1 MLAIWSVMV
10 QALVMAHGYKPVD
23 RDQLFLLPP
32 DVREWLAD
40 DHLAFFVIEVVDR
53 VDTTALYESHP
64 LGGAGR
70 QAYHPEMLLALLVY
84 AYCTGTR
91 SSRRI
96 EQLCQVDVAFRV
108 LAANQRPDHSTVAR
122 FRADNSPMLVG
133 LFTDV
138 LRLCA
143 EAGLVNLGVIAV
155 DGTKMKANAS
165 RGANRS
171 RAQVEAEV
179 ARILAEAEAVDA
191 EEDALHGD
199 RRGDELPAELADP
212 RTRKARLDA
221 ALAAL
226 REKEAAKEAEAKT
239 TSASRQRLEQ
249 EAAEKRR
256 AVRGRP
262 PKTAGVEWA
271 RANLAR
277 AVSEHEALL
286 EEYRQARAAGLALPR
301 RPNAHRKQRARQL
314 LERALSAPPPG
325 PAKPLLVNTTDP
337 GSGLMKAPGGWV
349 QGYNAQAAVDANGIV
364 LAATVTQKHG
374 DVELLQP
381 MMAATRQE
389 LDAAGATGPIGTML
403 FDAGYCSDDNIS
415 APGPDRLIATGKSY
429 KLRRRVRA
437 EGPGSG
443 PPPSGASPTKQME
456 HRLCTAEGMELYK
469 LRQVMVEPAFGDVKE
484 NLGYRGFLLRGLAA
498 CDAEWRLICA
508 AKNLRKLHRAT
519 RLAPVTA

>member
-1 MLAIWSVMV
+1 MM

-32 DVREWLAD
+32 DVREWLAE

-53 VDTTALYESHP
+53 VDTTALHEAHP
-64 LGGAGR
+64 LGGVGR

-84 AYCTGTR
+84 AYCTGVR

-108 LAANQRPDHSTVAR
+108 IAANHQPDHSTIAR
-122 FRADNSPMLVG
+122 FRADNSSMLES

-138 LRLCA
+138 LALCA

-165 RGANRS
+165 PLANRS
-171 RAQVEAEV
+171 RAQIEAEV

-191 EEDALHGD
+191 EEDALYGD

-221 ALAAL
+221 ALQAL
-226 REKEAAKEAEAKT
+226 REQEAARQAEESA
-239 TSASRQRLEQ
+239 TSAARQRLEQ
-249 EAAEKRR
+249 EAAAKRQ
-256 AVRGRP
+256 AVPGRP

-271 RANLAR
+271 QANLAR
-277 AVSEHEALL
+277 AVSDYDARL
-286 EEYRQARAAGLALPR
+286 EEYRRAREAARAAGLPLPPR
-301 RPNAHRKQRARQL
+301 ADAHRKLRARRM
-314 LERALSAPPPG
+314 LERALSAPPPE
-325 PAKPLLVNTTDP
+325 PKKPLRVNTTDP
-337 GSGLMKAPGGWV
+337 DSGVMKAPGGWV
-349 QGYNAQAAVDANGIV
+349 QGYNAQAVVDANGIV
-364 LAATVTQKHG
+364 VAATVTQKHG
-374 DVELLQP
+374 DVELLRP
-381 MMAATRQE
+381 MMAATRKE
-389 LDAAGATGPIGTML
+389 LDAAGVAAPIGTML

-415 APGPDRLIATGKSY
+415 APGPDRLVATAKSY

-437 EGPGSG
+437 EGFAGG
-443 PPPSGASPTKQME
+443 PPPPDVSPTRQME
-456 HRLCTAEGMELYK
+456 HRLCSEEGMELYK
-469 LRQVMVEPAFGDVKE
+469 QRQVLVEPAFGDVKE
-484 NLGYRGFLLRGLAA
+484 NLGYRSFVRRGLAA

-508 AKNLRKLHRAT
+508 AKNLRKLYRAT